1 MRLVNGIVV
10 SLGIAASLLGAE
22 PARAQGTPG
31 APGAPGVPGAP
42 GTQGAPGTP
51 GAKGAP
57 GIHGDSAVREVVH
70 RYLHGLKFN
79 DTVSLHAAFWPEA
92 RLYFVNRDGT
102 LGELTQAK
110 WYTMFAASAGKEEK
124 GDLRIDEVE
133 VTKDAA
139 SVKVVEDYPGSRY
152 TDYLNLLRING
163 RWWIVNKIYTV
174 EQRPK

>member
-1 MRLVNGIVV
+1 MFARRLA
-10 SLGIAASLLGAE
+10 IAFCVGFSIWLPASAT
-22 PARAQGTPG
+22 AQGTPG
-31 APGAPGVPGAP
+31 APGSPGVPGAP

-51 GAKGAP
+51 GARGAP
-57 GIHGDSAVREVVH
+57 GIRGDSAVREVVH

>member
-10 SLGIAASLLGAE
+10 SLGVAATLLSAE
-22 PARAQGTPG
+22 PTRAQGTPG
-31 APGAPGVPGAP
+31 APGSAGAPGTPGTP
-42 GTQGAPGTP
+42 GTQGAPGTR
-51 GAKGAP
+51 GAS
-57 GIHGDSAVREVVH
+57 GIRGDSAVREVVH

-102 LGELTQAK
+102 LGELTQAR

-124 GDLRIDEVE
+124 GDLRIDGVE

-163 RWWIVNKIYTV
+163 RWWVFNKIYTV

>member
-10 SLGIAASLLGAE
+10 SLGIAASFLSAE

-31 APGAPGVPGAP
+31 APGTP

-51 GAKGAP
+51 GARGAE
-57 GIHGDSAVREVVH
+57 GIRGDSAVREVVH

-110 WYTMFAASAGKEEK
+110 WYAMFAASAGKDEK
-124 GDLRIDEVE
+124 GDLRIEDVE

-163 RWWIVNKIYTV
+163 RWWIVNKIYTA